1 MNKMYQRAPASPE
14 PSGASVKATI
24 DRKQRR
30 TPRAHIRKHF
40 AISVSVVPDVS
51 VCCDVLLALVSQVA
65 TYRSDLLH
73 LLYFKQAELQAVCQA
88 QVNGGRAAF
97 MSSGKCLQSVG
108 CTY

>member
-40 AISVSVVPDVS
+40 TISVNVVHEVS

-65 TYRSDLLH
+65 TYKSDLLH
-73 LLYFKQAELQAVCQA
+73 LLAVLQASS
-88 QVNGGRAAF
+88 
-97 MSSGKCLQSVG
+97 MSGTG
-108 CTY
+108 